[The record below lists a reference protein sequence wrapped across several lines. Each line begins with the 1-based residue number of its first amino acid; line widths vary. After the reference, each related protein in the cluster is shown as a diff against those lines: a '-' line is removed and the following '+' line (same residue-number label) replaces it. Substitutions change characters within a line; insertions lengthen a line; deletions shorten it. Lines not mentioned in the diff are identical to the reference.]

1 MTYLELVNNVL
12 RRLRETEV
20 TTVQSTAYSK
30 LIGDIVNDAKRLV
43 EDAWDWSMQ
52 RNSITTTLLPLNNIS
67 SGNYISLVGSGE
79 SPKIE
84 SIIVG
89 WEDPVFADVGGTGK
103 AFLTYI
109 DQYTME
115 EKIRMEQPLLGDPV
129 PTGRPTY
136 YSFYGIDSNRD
147 SRIRIYPSP
156 DQSYL
161 LLTSFFRGQ
170 TDLSADGDVLI
181 VPYMPVIH
189 LAVALA
195 ARERGETGGTSTQ
208 EYFQI
213 ANKYLSDA
221 LAMDAGKHPEQ
232 TIFYTV

>member
-20 TTVQSTAYSK
+20 TTVQSTSYSK
-30 LIGDIVNDAKRLV
+30 LIGDIVNDAKKLV
-43 EDAWDWSMQ
+43 EDSWDWSME
-52 RNSITTTLLPLNNIS
+52 RITISNTLTSSNPNENNDVI
-67 SGNYISLVGSGE
+67 LVGSGE
-79 SPKIE
+79 SPRIE

-89 WEDPVFADVGGTGK
+89 WDGADVGGTGK
-103 AFLTYI
+103 QFLTYI
-109 DQYTME
+109 DQNTME
-115 EKIRMEQPLLGDPV
+115 EKIRMEQPLVGTAV
-129 PTGRPTY
+129 PNGRPVY

-147 SRIRIYPSP
+147 SIIRIYPSP
-156 DQSYL
+156 DQSYIL
-161 LLTSFFRGQ
+161 VTNLFKGQ
-170 TDLSADGDVLI
+170 TNLSADTDTLN
-181 VPYMPVIH
+181 VPSMPVIH

-221 LAMDAGKHPEQ
+221 IAMDAGKHPEQ
-232 TIFYTV
+232 TIFYTP